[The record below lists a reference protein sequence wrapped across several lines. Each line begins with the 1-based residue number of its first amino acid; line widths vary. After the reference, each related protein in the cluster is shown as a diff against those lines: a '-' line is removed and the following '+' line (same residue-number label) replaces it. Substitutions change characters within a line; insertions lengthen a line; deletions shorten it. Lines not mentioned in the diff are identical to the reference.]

1 MKIMTAG
8 RLGVA
13 IWIAALASGA
23 SVAHAQSAANPQGT
37 ALLRVAGPTSPP
49 GTRADTSVVRDVRRA
64 LQRVP
69 DMDDSTIHIRVQR
82 GVVTL
87 TGTVPETWQIS
98 RAANAAR
105 GVRGVKSVSNRLT
118 LRKQHAANS
127 QRLMV
132 SAN

>member
-1 MKIMTAG
+1 MKIIAAR
-8 RLGVA
+8 RLGVT
-13 IWIAALASGA
+13 IWMAMLASGA
-23 SVAHAQSAANPQGT
+23 SIAHAQSAANPPGG
-37 ALLRVAGPTSPP
+37 ALLRVAGPSSPP
-49 GTRADTSVVRDVRRA
+49 GTRPDTSVVRDVRRA

-69 DMDDSTIHIRVQR
+69 DMDDSTIHIRVQH

-105 GVRGVKSVSNRLT
+105 GVLGVRSVSNRLT
-118 LRKQHAANS
+118 LRKQHAANG